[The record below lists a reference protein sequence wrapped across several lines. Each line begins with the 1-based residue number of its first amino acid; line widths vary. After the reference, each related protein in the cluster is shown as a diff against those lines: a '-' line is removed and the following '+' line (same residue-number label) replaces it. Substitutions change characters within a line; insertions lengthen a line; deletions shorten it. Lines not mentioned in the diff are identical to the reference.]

1 LPEFRVRQKEEFM
14 NHRILVVDDERRTL
28 LLMERTLRDLQDEY
42 EDVEILTASNGEEA
56 LEIIMRDK
64 PALVYLDLMMP
75 HVDGLEVCRIIKGK
89 RDTRDTYIV
98 MLTAMGQEIDRQRAK
113 EVGADRYLTKPFD
126 PDTVLEIAREVL
138 DL

>member
-1 LPEFRVRQKEEFM
+1 M

-42 EDVEILTASNGEEA
+42 EDIEILTASNGEEA
-56 LEIIMRDK
+56 LEIIMADR

-75 HVDGLEVCRIIKGK
+75 HVDGLDVCRIIKGK
-89 RDTRDTYIV
+89 QDMRDTYIV
-98 MLTAMGQEIDRQRAK
+98 MLTAMGQEVDRQRAK

-126 PDTVLEIAREVL
+126 PDVVLKIAKDVL

>member
-1 LPEFRVRQKEEFM
+1 M

-56 LEIIMRDK
+56 LEIIMTDR

-75 HVDGLEVCRIIKGK
+75 HVNGLDVCRIIKGK
-89 RDTRDTYIV
+89 QDMRDTYIV
-98 MLTAMGQEIDRQRAK
+98 MLTAMGQEVDRQRAK

-126 PDTVLEIAREVL
+126 PDTVLDIARDVL
-138 DL
+138 GL